1 MEGKMSGF
9 RPEVWVTSKELV
21 SQESLS
27 RMIEKL
33 EGINP
38 VRAYI
43 QVVNRA
49 DSYYSSNILPPAEE
63 LVQDFD
69 PLQMTIEKAC
79 GKEFRISAWMNVN
92 LVWGFGK
99 QRPFSERHVLNRRP
113 EWVTVDENGTSML
126 EHPSSNLE
134 EVFGPYID
142 PGIPEVREFTAQIAW
157 EISDYDVEEVH
168 LDFIRYPFKCF
179 GYNPIA
185 LAEYRKWLNQEKLI
199 ESTESF
205 DRFRIDSVT
214 KQVSMI
220 SDVVRAKGKRVSC
233 AVYDDYSERAVSERL
248 QPWLEW
254 LKSGLIDSAV
264 VMAYG
269 KEPDEVIS
277 RVEKIRSLHGSLKD
291 IRIGLGAF
299 NYAGRWD
306 EFVELIKR
314 VQKLRPDEITIF
326 ALSSV
331 DEELRKR
338 LRTL

>member
-1 MEGKMSGF
+1 MSGF

-79 GKEFRISAWMNVN
+79 GREFRISAWMNVN

-99 QRPFSERHVLNRRP
+99 QRPLSERHILNRRP

-126 EHPSSNLE
+126 EYPSSNLE

-142 PGIPEVREFTAQIAW
+142 PGIPEVREFTAHVAS
-157 EISDYDVEEVH
+157 EISNYDVEEVH
-168 LDFIRYPFKCF
+168 LDFIRYPFKSF

-199 ESTESF
+199 ESKDSF
-205 DRFRIDSVT
+205 DCFRIYFITS
-214 KQVSMI
+214 QVSMI
-220 SDVVRAKGKRVSC
+220 SEVVRAKGKKVSC
-233 AVYDDYSERAVSERL
+233 AVYDDYSERALSERL

-306 EFVELIKR
+306 KFVELIKR
-314 VQKLRPDEITIF
+314 VQKLRPDEITLF

>member
-1 MEGKMSGF
+1 MSGF

-21 SQESLS
+21 SQESLGK
-27 RMIEKL
+27 MIEKL

-63 LVQDFD
+63 LAQDFD
-69 PLQMTIEKAC
+69 ALQMIIEEAC
-79 GKEFRISAWMNVN
+79 EREFRISAWMNVN

-99 QRPFSERHVLNRRP
+99 QRHFSESHILNRQP
-113 EWVTVDENGTSML
+113 EWITVDESGTSML
-126 EHPSSNLE
+126 EYQSSSLE

-142 PGIPEVREFTAQIAW
+142 PGIPDVREFTAQIAS
-157 EISDYDVEEVH
+157 EISNYDVEEVH
-168 LDFIRYPFKCF
+168 LDFIRYPFKSF
-179 GYNPIA
+179 GYNPLA
-185 LAEYRKWLNQEKLI
+185 LAEYRKWLNKEEL
-199 ESTESF
+199 TESKKSF
-205 DRFRIDSVT
+205 DSYRILSIT
-214 KQVSMI
+214 RQVSMI
-220 SDVVRAKGKRVSC
+220 SEVVRAKGKKVSC

-269 KEPDEVIS
+269 KEPDEVLS
-277 RVEKIRSLHGSLKD
+277 RVEKIRSLHGSLKN

-299 NYAGRWD
+299 NYVGRWA
-306 EFVELIKR
+306 EFVELMKN
-314 VQKLRPDEITIF
+314 VEKLEPDGITLF

-331 DEELRKR
+331 DEELRER
-338 LRTL
+338 LRVL

>member
-1 MEGKMSGF
+1 MEEKMSGF
-9 RPEVWVTSKELV
+9 RPEVWVPSKELE
-21 SQESLS
+21 SRESLS
-27 RMIEKL
+27 RMIERL
-33 EGINP
+33 DEINA

-49 DSYYSSNILPPAEE
+49 DSYYSSSILPPAEE

-69 PLQMTIEKAC
+69 ALQMTIEKAR
-79 GKEFRISAWMNVN
+79 GREFRISAWMNVN

-99 QRPFSERHVLNRRP
+99 QRPFSESHILNRRP
-113 EWVTVDENGTSML
+113 EWITADESGNSML
-126 EHPSSNLE
+126 KYPSSNLE

-142 PGIPEVREFTAQIAW
+142 PGIPDVREFTAHIAS
-157 EISDYDVEEVH
+157 EISNYDVEEVH
-168 LDFIRYPFKCF
+168 LDFIRYPFKSF
-179 GYNPIA
+179 GYNPLA
-185 LAEYRKWLNQEKLI
+185 LAEYRKWLNKEELI
-199 ESTESF
+199 ESKKSF
-205 DRFRIDSVT
+205 DRFRICSIT
-214 KQVSMI
+214 RQVSMI
-220 SDVVRAKGKRVSC
+220 SEVVRAKGKKVSC

-254 LKSGLIDSAV
+254 LESGLIDSAV

-269 KEPDEVIS
+269 NEPDEVIS

-314 VQKLRPDEITIF
+314 VQKLRPDEITLF
-326 ALSSV
+326 ALGSV
-331 DEELRKR
+331 DEELRKK
-338 LRTL
+338 LRAL

>member
-1 MEGKMSGF
+1 MSGF

-43 QVVNRA
+43 QVVNRG

-69 PLQMTIEKAC
+69 ALQMTIEKAC

-99 QRPFSERHVLNRRP
+99 RRPLSKRHILNRQQG
-113 EWVTVDENGTSML
+113 WITVDESGTSVL
-126 EHPSSNLE
+126 EYPSSNLE

-142 PGIPEVREFTAQIAW
+142 PGIPEVREFTAQIAS

-168 LDFIRYPFKCF
+168 LDFIRYPFKNF

-185 LAEYRKWLNQEKLI
+185 LAEYKKWINKEALD
-199 ESTESF
+199 ESKGSF
-205 DRFRIDSVT
+205 DRFRIYSVT

-220 SDVVRAKGKRVSC
+220 SEVVRAKGKKVSC

-254 LKSGLIDSAV
+254 LESGLIDSAV

-269 KEPDEVIS
+269 NEPNEVIS

-299 NYAGRWD
+299 NYAGRCD
-306 EFVELIKR
+306 ELAKLIKR
-314 VQKLRPDEITIF
+314 IQKLRPDEITLF

-331 DEELRKR
+331 DEELRER
-338 LRTL
+338 LRAL

>member
-1 MEGKMSGF
+1 MSGF
-9 RPEVWVTSKELV
+9 RLEVWVTSKELV
-21 SQESLS
+21 SQESLGK
-27 RMIEKL
+27 MIEKL
-33 EGINP
+33 DGIKP

-69 PLQMTIEKAC
+69 ALQMTIEEAC
-79 GKEFRISAWMNVN
+79 EREFRISAWMNVN

-99 QRPFSERHVLNRRP
+99 QRPFSESHILNRQP
-113 EWVTVDENGTSML
+113 EWITVDESGTSML
-126 EHPSSNLE
+126 EYQSSSLE

-142 PGIPEVREFTAQIAW
+142 PGVPDVREFTAQIAS
-157 EISDYDVEEVH
+157 EISNYDVEEVH
-168 LDFIRYPFKCF
+168 LDFIRYPFKSF
-179 GYNPIA
+179 GYNPLA
-185 LAEYRKWLNQEKLI
+185 LAEYRNWLNKEEL
-199 ESTESF
+199 TESKKSF
-205 DRFRIDSVT
+205 DSYRILSIT
-214 KQVSMI
+214 RQVSMI
-220 SDVVRAKGKRVSC
+220 SEVVRAKGKKVSC

-269 KEPDEVIS
+269 KEPDEVLS
-277 RVEKIRSLHGSLKD
+277 RVEKIRSLHGSLKN

-299 NYAGRWD
+299 NYVGRWA
-306 EFVELIKR
+306 EFVELMKS
-314 VQKLRPDEITIF
+314 VEKLEPDGITLF

-331 DEELRKR
+331 DEELRER
-338 LRTL
+338 LRVL